1 MDMSEQQHTPGPW
14 KVSEVEDGGEIISRG
29 VKGPNGRGINTG
41 CDIEMFSEADAR
53 LIAAAPE
60 LLAACKVADG
70 LFAYGVGGVATDTQ
84 NRDRCIKE
92 ARAIMAQIRAA
103 IAKAK
108 GKTETVDAR

>member
-1 MDMSEQQHTPGPW
+1 MGMSEQQHTPGPW

-60 LLAACKVADG
+60 LLEAA
-70 LFAYGVGGVATDTQ
+70 
-84 NRDRCIKE
+84 
-92 ARAIMAQIRAA
+92 RAA
-103 IAKAK
+103 IVAIMIPTTVDRSEVVVRLGNAVAKADGTIAK
-108 GKTETVDAR
+108 AEGKTEHADAR